1 MMAYLCK
8 VLALNDFSFEFAGR
22 YLFKNASWHIKPNEK
37 IGLVGLNG
45 TGKSTLLRLISGDY
59 ELREGTLSKPSDL
72 RIGFLNQDLLSMD
85 VGDCVRDVVLG
96 GREDLV
102 HLESEIDRL
111 IQKIEI
117 EYDDVTM
124 QRLADAQERFGALG
138 GYEWHA
144 EGDKILEGLGFPTS
158 SLDRP
163 LREFSGGWR
172 MRAMLGK
179 LLLQAPDLLLLDE
192 PTNHLDLPTIQWL
205 EDYLANYEGTY
216 VIVSH
221 DPYFLDR
228 TVNRIAEVAHQQ
240 VFHYKGN
247 YNEFLE
253 QKEERDALMMRKY
266 ENQQDYIRQ
275 QMKFISRF
283 RAKASKATAVQSRV
297 KMLDKIEKIEVRQDE
312 RKDFDI
318 RFNIRVT
325 PGKVI
330 ADLKDVTKSYGDLE
344 ILKTS
349 QAQILRG
356 DKIALVG
363 ANGKGKSTVLRMV
376 HGSEPAGGIIEQGW
390 NVESAFFAQHQLEAL
405 NLKNDLLSELAT
417 VSAEYTDWELRTV
430 LGCFLFTGDEVFKK
444 VKVLSGGEKSRL
456 ALAKTLITQSNFLL
470 LDEPTNHLDMFST
483 AVLAESLIDYAGSCL
498 FVSHDRTFISKV
510 ANKIWWIEDGYL
522 KEYPGTFEEY
532 NEWNSQRVAEDMRLA
547 KLDDGKKKSA
557 SAAAVTA
564 NKPSASVG
572 AVAAVTASG
581 KSYSKNEIKKVED
594 AMNLKEQEMNALA
607 EEKTA
612 LEVQLHSPEVASSFE
627 KVARITESYE
637 SVNAAHAMAKAAYEQ
652 LFEEWM
658 MMQDS

>member
-1 MMAYLCK
+1 MAYLCK

-405 NLKNDLLSELAT
+405 NLKNDLLNELAT

>member
-1 MMAYLCK
+1 MAYLCK

-405 NLKNDLLSELAT
+405 NLKNDLLNELAT
-417 VSAEYTDWELRTV
+417 ASAEYTDWELRTV

-547 KLDDGKKKSA
+547 KLDDGKKKST
-557 SAAAVTA
+557 STAAASA
-564 NKPSASVG
+564 NKPSVSVG
-572 AVAAVTASG
+572 AVAGVTASG

>member
-1 MMAYLCK
+1 M
-8 VLALNDFSFEFAGR
+8 
-22 YLFKNASWHIKPNEK
+22 
-37 IGLVGLNG
+37 
-45 TGKSTLLRLISGDY
+45 
-59 ELREGTLSKPSDL
+59 
-72 RIGFLNQDLLSMD
+72 
-85 VGDCVRDVVLG
+85 
-96 GREDLV
+96 
-102 HLESEIDRL
+102 
-111 IQKIEI
+111 
-117 EYDDVTM
+117 
-124 QRLADAQERFGALG
+124 
-138 GYEWHA
+138 
-144 EGDKILEGLGFPTS
+144 
-158 SLDRP
+158 
-163 LREFSGGWR
+163 
-172 MRAMLGK
+172 
-179 LLLQAPDLLLLDE
+179 
-192 PTNHLDLPTIQWL
+192 
-205 EDYLANYEGTY
+205 
-216 VIVSH
+216 
-221 DPYFLDR
+221 
-228 TVNRIAEVAHQQ
+228 
-240 VFHYKGN
+240 
-247 YNEFLE
+247 
-253 QKEERDALMMRKY
+253 
-266 ENQQDYIRQ
+266 
-275 QMKFISRF
+275 
-283 RAKASKATAVQSRV
+283 
-297 KMLDKIEKIEVRQDE
+297 
-312 RKDFDI
+312 
-318 RFNIRVT
+318 
-325 PGKVI
+325 
-330 ADLKDVTKSYGDLE
+330 
-344 ILKTS
+344 
-349 QAQILRG
+349 RG

-557 SAAAVTA
+557 SAPAVSA

-572 AVAAVTASG
+572 AVAAVHTSS

-594 AMNLKEQEMNALA
+594 AMNVKEQEMNALA